1 VTSPREILQHAIDEC
16 ARIDGQYTA
25 AREEIYAQQRAA
37 LQTIGAVAAAMDV
50 RDRAV
55 AAAARAFEKRVTAVK
70 QKARD
75 AEADWPAVKDAAAA
89 KAERTWQAALQKA
102 DQKQAAAVAKV
113 EREYEAARRAAATLT
128 GPALDGRRRAARAK
142 RDEGFADA
150 EREHREETQAAWVAF
165 ETAKLEAQD
174 AAIASVEAAR
184 RAEEIDLTDAAAAR
198 DAAVREADEALEAVV
213 DANPLARSIAE
224 AFASRLQELE
234 AACAN
239 AKSAVMARL

>member
-1 VTSPREILQHAIDEC
+1 MASPREILQQAIDEC
-16 ARIDGQYTA
+16 ARLDAQYAA

-37 LQTIGAVAAAMDV
+37 LQTIGAVAAAMDK

-55 AAAARAFEKRVTAVK
+55 AEASRVFEKRVIAVK

-75 AEADWPAVKDAAAA
+75 AEADWPAVQEAGAA
-89 KAERTWQAALQKA
+89 KAERAWQAAVRKA
-102 DQKQAAAVAKV
+102 DQKRAVAVAKV
-113 EREYEAARRAAATLT
+113 EREYEGARRAAATLT

-184 RAEEIDLTDAAAAR
+184 RAEEIDLADAAAAR
-198 DAAVREADEALEAVV
+198 DAAIRDADAALEAVIS
-213 DANPLARSIAE
+213 ANPMARSLAE
-224 AFASRLQELE
+224 AFAFRLQELE